1 MGNAFFR
8 GQRMTRKHRSEKSY
22 RGQIMDDY
30 TRLLNESLKDPEFRK
45 EWDALEPEYQ
55 EMKAM
60 IDASLESGMTQKQL
74 SEKAGI
80 NKSCLSRIESGDI
93 NPSAT
98 TLRG

>member
-1 MGNAFFR
+1 
-8 GQRMTRKHRSEKSY
+8 MTRKHRWKKSY

-45 EWDALEPEYQ
+45 EWDALEGEYQ

-74 SEKAGI
+74 SEKTGI
-80 NKSCLSRIESGDI
+80 NKSSLSRIENGDI
-93 NPSAT
+93 NSSAT

>member
-1 MGNAFFR
+1 
-8 GQRMTRKHRSEKSY
+8 
-22 RGQIMDDY
+22 
-30 TRLLNESLKDPEFRK
+30 
-45 EWDALEPEYQ
+45 
-55 EMKAM
+55 M
-60 IDASLESGMTQKQL
+60 IDAALESGMTQKQL